1 LQPYPRFFPGFGP
14 RTMPFGGLLY
24 TSGNEAKAVE
34 LMDKAWAL
42 DPKDWQNCVEF
53 GRAGVRKGKKDLA
66 ATWFERTVAVRPK
79 EERMW
84 NEIAL
89 AYADGGVP
97 ARTSF

>member
-1 LQPYPRFFPGFGP
+1 
-14 RTMPFGGLLY
+14 MAKAAVVLLDG
-24 TSGNEAKAVE
+24 GNEAKAVE
-34 LMDKAWAL
+34 LMEKAWSL

-53 GRAGVRKGKKDLA
+53 GRACVRNGKKDLA
-66 ATWFERTVAVRPK
+66 ATWFERTVQARPK

-97 ARTSF
+97 ARTIF